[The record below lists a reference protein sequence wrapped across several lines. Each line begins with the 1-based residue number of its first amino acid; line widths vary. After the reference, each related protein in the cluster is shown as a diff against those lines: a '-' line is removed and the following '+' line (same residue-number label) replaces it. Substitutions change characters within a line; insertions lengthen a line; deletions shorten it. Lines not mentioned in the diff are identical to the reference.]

1 MSETALSDQVS
12 QMVSE
17 NQHLRVKGDNDDK
30 RIALLIEQ
38 YDSMA
43 ASVKATHDRHEQEMH
58 DMRTERDQAVRQF
71 KTIEALL
78 LQSSTIIMQAL
89 RARQGDVVP
98 EVIPQKPMAASGHP
112 LLPAADTGQFES
124 DIGQIVLSLRSGT
137 G

>member
-1 MSETALSDQVS
+1 MNEAALSEGVNQLVA
-12 QMVSE
+12 E
-17 NQHLRVKGDNDDK
+17 NQQLRVKCDNQEKTLDIVQD
-30 RIALLIEQ
+30 Q
-38 YDSMA
+38 YDTLA

-98 EVIPQKPMAASGHP
+98 EVIPQKPMAVSGHP